1 MPSEEQDLME
11 IGVSDLLKGTT
22 KPKPTKGG
30 VYDPTKT
37 NPTIV
42 VSN

>member
-1 MPSEEQDLME
+1 VPSEEQDINEL
-11 IGVSDLLKGTT
+11 GVSELLKGTT

-42 VSN
+42 VTN